1 MDDIEAHSYEEISTI
16 PAMLIEH
23 TDREVAMVVKEMTD
37 FRNEVRNYV
46 MCGGY
51 VLQ

>member
-23 TDREVAMVVKEMTD
+23 TEHEVSLVVKEMIA
-37 FRNEVRNYV
+37 FRAEVLYI
-46 MCGGY
+46 
-51 VLQ
+51 